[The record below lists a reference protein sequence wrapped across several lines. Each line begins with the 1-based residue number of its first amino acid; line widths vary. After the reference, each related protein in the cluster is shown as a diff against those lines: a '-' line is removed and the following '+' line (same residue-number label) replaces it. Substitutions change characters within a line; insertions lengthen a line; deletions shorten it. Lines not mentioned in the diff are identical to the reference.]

1 MQLRLRRSQRSGGMM
16 SNKVVFSLEMQVN
29 LSPEELEYV
38 DRYKMGKEV
47 LFSKE
52 RVAFDRSEEG
62 SWSGVA
68 RNLAAAATVLTISIN
83 DLVTGRVVECKDIL
97 EMLDV
102 EEQIRSACHT
112 FNSILQAAAQFDGD
126 EIIEI

>member
-1 MQLRLRRSQRSGGMM
+1 M

-29 LSPEELEYV
+29 LSPEEIENV
-38 DRYKMGKEV
+38 DRYKLGNEV

-52 RVAFDRSEEG
+52 RVAFDNSDSG
-62 SWSGVA
+62 SWGAVA
-68 RNLAAAATVLTISIN
+68 RNLAAAATVLTININ
-83 DLVTGRVVECKDIL
+83 DLVKGRVVECKDIV

-112 FNSILQAAAQFDGD
+112 FNSVLQAAAQFDGD